1 MHIPLRPH
9 CRYTGFTLVELVI
22 TLILIAI
29 LAVTVAPK
37 FLRSGVDELSLR
49 EQLVSRLQLVQTQAM
64 NSYPD
69 ENNNHQRCFF
79 LQIDAHSYYSGEID
93 TSGRC
98 RDQPIGP
105 TTVEFSERLTVSQ
118 GKLVFN
124 GMGRVILADSSLCRR
139 LPCRITIQGEQSQAI
154 VIEAEGY
161 IHAE

>member
-1 MHIPLRPH
+1 MHLHIPLRPH

-64 NSYPD
+64 NHY
-69 ENNNHQRCFF
+69 QRCFF
-79 LQIDAHSYYSGEID
+79 LQISAHSYYSGEVD
-93 TSGRC
+93 SSGRC

-118 GKLVFN
+118 GKLVFD

-139 LPCRITIQGEQSQAI
+139 LPCRITIQGEQRQAI